1 AFHLLEH
8 NKGDQAIP
16 LLQESLRHNPADSFA
31 HWYLSEAYRYGGA
44 LEQSLAEG
52 ELALKLNPRVAEN
65 QTFNTYLYAGQYAK
79 FLDSVPQDENNARAV
94 FYRGL
99 AHYSQGN
106 TREAAEEFDR
116 AFALNHD
123 LVHAQ
128 IGRALACA
136 IHGQNEQGLG
146 VIHSI
151 ENSAGDDGEM
161 VYKMAQAYAQL
172 GDSPSALRL
181 LRKSV
186 ELNFY
191 PYAYFARDPLLEPV
205 RSHPDYPATIEL
217 A

>member
-1 AFHLLEH
+1 ELGVKFDWKSALKLLEESVAVEPGNGMAWAGLANAYLGHGAVQGGQQNYVEKGWQAFHRAIDLDPSNRFIVDLMAFHLLEH

-128 IGRALACA
+128 IGRALA
-136 IHGQNEQGLG
+136 
-146 VIHSI
+146 
-151 ENSAGDDGEM
+151 
-161 VYKMAQAYAQL
+161 
-172 GDSPSALRL
+172 
-181 LRKSV
+181 
-186 ELNFY
+186 
-191 PYAYFARDPLLEPV
+191 
-205 RSHPDYPATIEL
+205 
-217 A
+217 